1 MNGFSTRAGLQITD
15 YAGLQL
21 DADYQDYGLVLRLP
35 GFDVTFL
42 FLVIFVSWI
51 GLLTPRL
58 ELEFPAD
65 SLADED
71 RQLLRYLAFPDFGPS
86 RSAVESAVFPLRFRR
101 GSGASRG
108 VSRTG
113 RSPCGPGPKRED
125 GFYYAAS
132 SFQQLLGGFKIL
144 RFFCMFLFMFFRY
157 AILSYCINLI
167 GVPSQKKGS
176 SKDWSLGSFWNR

>member
-1 MNGFSTRAGLQITD
+1 MVFSG
-15 YAGLQL
+15 
-21 DADYQDYGLVLRLP
+21 
-35 GFDVTFL
+35 
-42 FLVIFVSWI
+42 SWI
-51 GLLTPRL
+51 GLSSRL

-113 RSPCGPGPKRED
+113 RSPCGGPKRED

-132 SFQQLLGGFKIL
+132 SFQQLLGGFKMIH
-144 RFFCMFLFMFFRY
+144 FFCF
-157 AILSYCINLI
+157 I
-167 GVPSQKKGS
+167 
-176 SKDWSLGSFWNR
+176 

>member
-1 MNGFSTRAGLQITD
+1 MTFYFWGIVFSG
-15 YAGLQL
+15 
-21 DADYQDYGLVLRLP
+21 
-35 GFDVTFL
+35 
-42 FLVIFVSWI
+42 SWI
-51 GLLTPRL
+51 GLRLSSRL

-132 SFQQLLGGFKIL
+132 SFQQLLGGFKMIH
-144 RFFCMFLFMFFRY
+144 FCLYNFL
-157 AILSYCINLI
+157 IYCLI
-167 GVPSQKKGS
+167 CVPSQKKVS
-176 SKDWSLGSFWNR
+176 SSDSFFLDFSRIRRNYRPGNLMRPANENAVNAAWWWCRSTVSCPYGQH